1 MDLGARRVI
10 TKLMTVL
17 VFIDMRDIVP
27 EVSITRSYLSWDV
40 LFVRKWRSV
49 EVKER
54 VSGVKT

>member
-17 VFIDMRDIVP
+17 LFIDMRDIVP